1 MKKILILICLASFAL
16 SEDKTSTFDVKGMM
30 CGGGCV
36 KKINRAMDSIEGI
49 KSREVIFEKETMIVV
64 YDDKLVN
71 DNMIISALKE
81 NNYSCSLK
89 EKPKKDSP
97 IISFFKNLFN

>member
-1 MKKILILICLASFAL
+1 
-16 SEDKTSTFDVKGMM
+16 MM

-49 KSREVIFEKETMIVV
+49 KSREVNFEKSTMTVI
-64 YDDKLVN
+64 YNDELVN
-71 DNMIISALKE
+71 DKMIIAALEK

-89 EKPKKDSP
+89 EAPKETPKKDSP
-97 IISFFKNLFN
+97 VMLFFKNLFN

>member
-1 MKKILILICLASFAL
+1 MEASSYLILWNELPKPKC
-16 SEDKTSTFDVKGMM
+16 
-30 CGGGCV
+30 
-36 KKINRAMDSIEGI
+36 INNSSSIHQLG
-49 KSREVIFEKETMIVV
+49 EVIFEKETMIVV